1 MLLFRLRC
9 SFYGPVY
16 VTTTHQEEINL
27 IWFFDPSIV
36 CGHKVNTSSIT
47 TRMKVRERSINH
59 FHCSH
64 PNDLFETLLSFF
76 VCFLIAEAGG
86 QRLTQFV
93 WMAQEN
99 CLNCELHLFTCLA
112 ATDPASTPAPG
123 ELAQSLMRGIWTI
136 FVLLIIFRLSRGL
149 AELVFVLLK
158 PLVLKAI
165 KIYNNKKI
173 EQKLF
178 ATLSLPPP
186 LPHIKMLQHDDS
198 FNASLLLHLVNP
210 FWWDSS

>member
-1 MLLFRLRC
+1 M
-9 SFYGPVY
+9 
-16 VTTTHQEEINL
+16 TTTHQEEINL

-36 CGHKVNTSSIT
+36 CGHRVNTSSIT
-47 TRMKVRERSINH
+47 TRMKVRERGVSIT
-59 FHCSH
+59 FTVPT
-64 PNDLFETLLSFF
+64 PNNLFETFLGFF
-76 VCFLIAEAGG
+76 VCFLIAETGG

-112 ATDPASTPAPG
+112 ATDPASTPTPG

-165 KIYNNKKI
+165 KIYNNKKDWAKVI
-173 EQKLF
+173 CHTKS
-178 ATLSLPPP
+178 TPTPPS
-186 LPHIKMLQHDDS
+186 H
-198 FNASLLLHLVNP
+198 
-210 FWWDSS
+210 

>member
-1 MLLFRLRC
+1 M
-9 SFYGPVY
+9 
-16 VTTTHQEEINL
+16 TTTHQEEINL

-47 TRMKVRERSINH
+47 TRMKVREEYQSL
-59 FHCSH
+59 S
-64 PNDLFETLLSFF
+64 LFQPQWFVRNVVGFF

-123 ELAQSLMRGIWTI
+123 ELAQSLIRGIWTI

-210 FWWDSS
+210 FWWNSS